1 MRMSEYITDGEYA
14 ELLYKYGNDERYAG
28 KTIEELLSIDAAAD
42 SELGPYCYNEE
53 EEGRIQFLEDSFYEE
68 YGPIEQE

>member
-53 EEGRIQFLEDSFYEE
+53 EEGR
-68 YGPIEQE
+68 

>member
-42 SELGPYCYNEE
+42 SELGCYCYNEE
-53 EEGRIQFLEDSFYEE
+53 EEGRIQFLEDSFCEDL
-68 YGPIEQE
+68 GPIEQE